1 MESPHWELFEFTK
14 LLNSKQAELIPEGY
28 TNRCIY
34 ATIINRCYYSSFNY
48 ASEWLKKKYEFIPLK
63 KHEYDNPNDYKSA
76 HKQIRDELT
85 MHNRV
90 DVSNKLRSLFI
101 LRNKVDYPP
110 LNKITLKQVND
121 SISNMEYIFNRLNY
135 KDLGID

>member
-1 MESPHWELFEFTK
+1 M
-14 LLNSKQAELIPEGY
+14 
-28 TNRCIY
+28 
-34 ATIINRCYYSSFNY
+34 
-48 ASEWLKKKYEFIPLK
+48 K

-85 MHNRV
+85 MHNMV

-110 LNKITLKQVND
+110 LNRITLKQVND
-121 SISNMEYIFNRLNY
+121 SISNMEYIFKRLDY
-135 KDLGID
+135 KDLGIE

>member
-63 KHEYDNPNDYKSA
+63 NMNMIILMIIKVP
-76 HKQIRDELT
+76 I
-85 MHNRV
+85 
-90 DVSNKLRSLFI
+90 NKFGM
-101 LRNKVDYPP
+101 N
-110 LNKITLKQVND
+110 
-121 SISNMEYIFNRLNY
+121 
-135 KDLGID
+135 

>member
-48 ASEWLKKKYEFIPLK
+48 ASEWLKKKYEFIPLI